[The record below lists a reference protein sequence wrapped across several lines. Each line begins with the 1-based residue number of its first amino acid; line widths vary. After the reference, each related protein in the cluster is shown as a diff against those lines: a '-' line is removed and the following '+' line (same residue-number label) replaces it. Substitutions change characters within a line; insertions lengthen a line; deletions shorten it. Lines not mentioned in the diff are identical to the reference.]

1 MRTSNPAL
9 NEESFCVVD
18 YGVDFASDE
27 MKSPTMTVEGTVIKT
42 ITLLSLAT
50 ISGAV
55 TWFAFT
61 SQSPLLIPFMVGGVM
76 MGAVFAAL
84 TFFKQTWAPVT
95 APLYAVA
102 EGLCLGGISAMF
114 NAQFNGIALQAIGL
128 TAGTLVT
135 LLLAYQS
142 GLVKASEKLKLGVSA
157 ATGAVLLVYLVS
169 LALRLC
175 GIGVPFIHD
184 SGLFG
189 IGFSLVVVVIAALN
203 LVLDFGFIE
212 NAAKTGSPKYMEW
225 YGAFGLM
232 VTLVWLYLEILILL
246 AKSRSSD

>member
-9 NEESFCVVD
+9 NEKSFYVVD

-27 MKSPTMTVEGTVIKT
+27 TKSRTMTVEGTVIKT

-55 TWFAFT
+55 TWSAFT

-142 GLVKASEKLKLGVSA
+142 GLVRAGD
-157 ATGAVLLVYLVS
+157 T
-169 LALRLC
+169 
-175 GIGVPFIHD
+175 PD
-184 SGLFG
+184 
-189 IGFSLVVVVIAALN
+189 
-203 LVLDFGFIE
+203 
-212 NAAKTGSPKYMEW
+212 
-225 YGAFGLM
+225 
-232 VTLVWLYLEILILL
+232 
-246 AKSRSSD
+246 